1 MVAICLASLEAAKT
15 VDAVTG
21 EAAGRVNGSGL
32 GTMAIDELVLS
43 LSSFEEAWTGL
54 IPPLLF
60 LLDPF
65 HLRGLVPL
73 GWR

>member
-1 MVAICLASLEAAKT
+1 MVAICFASLEAANT

-21 EAAGRVNGSGL
+21 EAAGRVKGSGL
-32 GTMAIDELVLS
+32 GTMAMDELVLS
-43 LSSFEEAWTGL
+43 LSSIEVWTGL